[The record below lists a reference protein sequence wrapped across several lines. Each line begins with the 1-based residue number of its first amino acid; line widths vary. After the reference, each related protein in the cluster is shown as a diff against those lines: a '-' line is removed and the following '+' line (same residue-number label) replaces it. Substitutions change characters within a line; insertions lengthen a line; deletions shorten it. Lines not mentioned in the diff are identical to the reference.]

1 MGITVTSLL
10 SISLAVLAFNTKVH
24 AYNGCEHTL
33 VVLDDGQMVS
43 FGYNYRGQ
51 LGHGDTS
58 SEPVPKPVRGLD
70 GIRVTQVS
78 CSYYH
83 SIISCDN
90 GEVNGIWMKWW
101 YFGRVEST
109 TSWLTSW

>member
-1 MGITVTSLL
+1 M
-10 SISLAVLAFNTKVH
+10 H

-33 VVLDDGQMVS
+33 VVLDDGQLVS

-51 LGHGDTS
+51 LGHGNTS

-83 SIISCDN
+83 SVISCDN
-90 GEVNGIWMKWW
+90 GEVRNYCRIDHDI
-101 YFGRVEST
+101 VE
-109 TSWLTSW
+109 